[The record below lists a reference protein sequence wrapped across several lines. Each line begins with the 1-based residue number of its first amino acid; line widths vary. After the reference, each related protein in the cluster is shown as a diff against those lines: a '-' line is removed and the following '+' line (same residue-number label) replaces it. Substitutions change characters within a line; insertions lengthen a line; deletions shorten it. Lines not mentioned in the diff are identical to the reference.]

1 MKDNVKIQALFHEFT
16 SLSHIFVKV
25 VTLLVQ
31 WSYSNQKAIKNMIF
45 LIKYQILNRNPGCWW
60 LSHKV
65 TFLSIQLH
73 EQIFLFFFSDVS
85 LFVTSISHFLQIFS
99 QIREIL
105 TKIFTSKKAIFWMFT
120 NCTKF
125 FEHVHFPKAPIDSN
139 NMGGGSPQYLLRIFA
154 DHVTLFNSTSIGLWN
169 SIDKFRLRQ

>member
-1 MKDNVKIQALFHEFT
+1 MKDNIKIQALFHEFT

-31 WSYSNQKAIKNMIF
+31 WSYLNQKAIKNMIF

-73 EQIFLFFFSDVS
+73 EQIFLFFSVMSVYLSHQYPIFCKFSAKLEKYLQRYSYLKKPLSECLQTVLCFLNMFIS
-85 LFVTSISHFLQIFS
+85 PRLQSIVIIWVGAALNTF
-99 QIREIL
+99 
-105 TKIFTSKKAIFWMFT
+105 
-120 NCTKF
+120 
-125 FEHVHFPKAPIDSN
+125 
-139 NMGGGSPQYLLRIFA
+139 
-154 DHVTLFNSTSIGLWN
+154 
-169 SIDKFRLRQ
+169 